1 MVEYITYHYW
11 ELFMYAL
18 IVASVVA
25 IIYFLNVKR
34 NRYKVAFYFSY
45 IFYKLGL
52 IRRISSKYMSI
63 VHVKEC
69 NEPLVELIKHPK
81 IILNND
87 TIEEPVLLRKGVAI
101 RIYNVADSLPDNQYL
116 KLYSAFRSRVKLYE
130 VWKKEVE
137 KVTADNPGL
146 GKAELLTLVNS
157 NVVNPNQNMA
167 GHDTGAAVDVAICD
181 KDGNDIDFGSKY
193 HERYNSKNLT
203 QEQKENRKML
213 RKIMKSQKFVNNPNQ
228 WWHFS
233 YGDRSW
239 ATYKG
244 KRMGAIYAS
253 AEKEF
258 ERIGFVRVVKTE
270 TKTPNIK

>member
-87 TIEEPVLLRKGVAI
+87 TYEF
-101 RIYNVADSLPDNQYL
+101 IYQ
-116 KLYSAFRSRVKLYE
+116 
-130 VWKKEVE
+130 
-137 KVTADNPGL
+137 
-146 GKAELLTLVNS
+146 
-157 NVVNPNQNMA
+157 
-167 GHDTGAAVDVAICD
+167 
-181 KDGNDIDFGSKY
+181 
-193 HERYNSKNLT
+193 T
-203 QEQKENRKML
+203 Q
-213 RKIMKSQKFVNNPNQ
+213 
-228 WWHFS
+228 
-233 YGDRSW
+233 
-239 ATYKG
+239 
-244 KRMGAIYAS
+244 
-253 AEKEF
+253 
-258 ERIGFVRVVKTE
+258 
-270 TKTPNIK
+270 